1 MEFIKEYI
9 IQAISCAANNLRLSS
24 EKIEV
29 VALLRER
36 LNNTENL
43 TDEINLMKK
52 VTEFSKFAIKIG
64 ELNSYIENG
73 KVDFSKISDK
83 FKEHSHYIVKDLS
96 YILDIVTPQFARNV
110 FKENDEKLKQLVLE
124 KQLEIQKQKDS
135 AVPENAKSLTDHI
148 KEKLILDDI
157 EEDTDFIF
165 ENYVD
170 TVLKPIKSLDPF
182 LLKLQNCEANEE
194 EIQEIIDK
202 MRRHAELSKKVG
214 FEILSNMHLIFA
226 RGIEFI
232 KDGELLVTLEV
243 IENLRACLI
252 VIVAIVRSKEVDITT
267 YLTRA
272 ENFGN
277 SLNLL

>member
-1 MEFIKEYI
+1 MEFVKEYI
-9 IQAISCAANNLRLSS
+9 VQAISCAANNLRLSS

-36 LNNTENL
+36 LNSTPNL

-52 VTEFSKFAIKIG
+52 VTEFSKFAIKIT
-64 ELNSYIENG
+64 ELKAFIENG

-96 YILDIVTPQFARNV
+96 YILDIVTPQYARNV
-110 FKENDEKLKQLVLE
+110 FKDLDEKLD
-124 KQLEIQKQKDS
+124 QLEIEKQSVSRKES
-135 AVPENAKSLTDHI
+135 EKTVLNKAKSLTDQI
-148 KEKLILDDI
+148 KEKLILDDV
-157 EEDTDFIF
+157 EEDTNFIF

-182 LLKLQNCEANEE
+182 LIKLQNCEAGET
-194 EIQEIIDK
+194 EIQEVVDR
-202 MRRHAELSKKVG
+202 MRKHAELSKKVG

-226 RGIEFI
+226 KGIEQI
-232 KDGELLVTLEV
+232 KNDEIIATGEI

-252 VIVAIVRSKEVDITT
+252 VIVAIVRSKEVDITN
-267 YLTRA
+267 YLNRA
-272 ENFGN
+272 ENFGKL
-277 SLNLL
+277 LNLL